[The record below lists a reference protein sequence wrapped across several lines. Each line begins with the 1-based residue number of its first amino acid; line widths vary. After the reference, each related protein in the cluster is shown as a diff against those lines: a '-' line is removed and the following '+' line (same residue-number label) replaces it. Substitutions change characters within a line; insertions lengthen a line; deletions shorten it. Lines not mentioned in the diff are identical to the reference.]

1 MSHFAK
7 VVDGIVTNVIV
18 AEQEFIDTYD
28 DGIPGEWIQTS
39 YNTYGG
45 KHYAPNSVDVD
56 DGVALRKNY
65 AGFGYTYD
73 KTRDAF
79 YSPQP
84 WPSWTLNEDACLWE
98 APVPYPR
105 NEEDEDQNEF
115 LWKEDILNWVIK
127 IGQRGLA
134 SDDPGDQHTNWID
147 GMSPEQIAQGKIDGN
162 YSPIRWISDTEYVP
176 LTKKEL

>member
-39 YNTYGG
+39 YNTSGG
-45 KHYAPNSVDVD
+45 KHYAPNSREPIEDG
-56 DGVALRKNY
+56 GVALRKNY
-65 AGFGYTYD
+65 AGIGYTYD
-73 KTRDAF
+73 KIRDAF
-79 YSPQP
+79 IPPQP
-84 WPSWTLNEDACLWE
+84 WPSWTLNEDTCRWE

-105 NEEDEDQNEF
+105 TEEDEDQNEF

-134 SDDPGDQHTNWID
+134 DDGPADTSWIE

-162 YSPIRWISDTEYVP
+162 YSPIRWISDTEYVSII
-176 LTKKEL
+176 KEK